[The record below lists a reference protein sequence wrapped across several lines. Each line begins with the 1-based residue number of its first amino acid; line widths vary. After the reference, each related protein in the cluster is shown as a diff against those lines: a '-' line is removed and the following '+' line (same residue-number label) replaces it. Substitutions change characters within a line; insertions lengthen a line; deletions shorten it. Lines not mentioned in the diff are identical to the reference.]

1 MSEYDKLLEELDLL
15 QKAYGDDDGD
25 QKIAA
30 AAEDDDDDKHDEPD
44 ADNAGG
50 PSDGDEDN
58 KDKDNDDGF
67 EPIAKSFAF
76 QLDTGETVEA
86 VDGTELLKSLSDSVA
101 NTDARLEKSF
111 GEAVSLMKSM
121 HGEIASLKKQVAKLS
136 GEGRGR
142 KAVVNVHEH
151 AEPMAKSQSGL
162 TPNDL
167 MAKAQAAF
175 AEGKLS
181 GRELNEID
189 ASLRMREAPNPS
201 LIAKALA

>member
-1 MSEYDKLLEELDLL
+1 MASVNKVILIGNCGRDPEVRYLPSG
-15 QKAYGDDDGD
+15 QAVANVS
-25 QKIAA
+25 IAT
-30 AAEDDDDDKHDEPD
+30 
-44 ADNAGG
+44 
-50 PSDGDEDN
+50 SSRR
-58 KDKDNDDGF
+58 KDRN
-67 EPIAKSFAF
+67 
-76 QLDTGETVEA
+76 TGETVEA

-121 HGEIASLKKQVAKLS
+121 HGEIASRKKQVAKLS

-175 AEGKLS
+175 AEGRLS

>member
-30 AAEDDDDDKHDEPD
+30 AAEDDDDEHDEPD

-58 KDKDNDDGF
+58 EDDEDF
-67 EPIAKSFAF
+67 QPIAKSFAF

-101 NTDARLEKSF
+101 ETDARLEKSF
-111 GEAVSLMKSM
+111 GEAVTLMKSM

-142 KAVVNVHEH
+142 KAVVNVHEN

>member
-30 AAEDDDDDKHDEPD
+30 AAEDDDDEHDEPD

-58 KDKDNDDGF
+58 EDDDEDF
-67 EPIAKSFAF
+67 QPIAKSFAF

-101 NTDARLEKSF
+101 ETDARLAKSF

-121 HGEIASLKKQVAKLS
+121 HGEIAGLKKQVAKLS

-142 KAVVNVHEH
+142 KAVVNVHEN

>member
-30 AAEDDDDDKHDEPD
+30 AAEDDDDEHDEPD
-44 ADNAGG
+44 ADNMGG

-58 KDKDNDDGF
+58 EDDEDF
-67 EPIAKSFAF
+67 QPIAKSFAF

-101 NTDARLEKSF
+101 ETDARLEKSF
-111 GEAVSLMKSM
+111 GEAVTLMKSM

-142 KAVVNVHEH
+142 KAVVNVHEN

>member
-15 QKAYGDDDGD
+15 QKAYGDEDGD
-25 QKIAA
+25 KKIAA
-30 AAEDDDDDKHDEPD
+30 AAEDDDDEHDEPD
-44 ADNAGG
+44 ADDMGG

-58 KDKDNDDGF
+58 EDDEDF
-67 EPIAKSFAF
+67 QPIAKSFAF

-101 NTDARLEKSF
+101 QTDARLEKSF

-121 HGEIASLKKQVAKLS
+121 HGEIAHLKKQVAKLS

-162 TPNDL
+162 TANDL

-175 AEGKLS
+175 SEGKIS
-181 GRELNEID
+181 GREWNELD
-189 ASLRMREAPNPS
+189 ASLRMGQTPNPS

>member
-15 QKAYGDDDGD
+15 QKAYGDEGVD

-30 AAEDDDDDKHDEPD
+30 AAEDDDDDHDEPD
-44 ADNAGG
+44 ADDMGG

-58 KDKDNDDGF
+58 EDDEDF
-67 EPIAKSFAF
+67 QPIAKSFAF

-101 NTDARLEKSF
+101 QTDARLEKSF
-111 GEAVSLMKSM
+111 GEAVTLMKSM
-121 HGEIASLKKQVAKLS
+121 HSEIASLKKQVAKLS

-142 KAVVNVHEH
+142 KAVVNVHES

-167 MAKAQAAF
+167 MVKAQAAF

-181 GRELNEID
+181 GRELNELD